1 MQRKYAEAETM
12 LGESIA
18 IKRESMGGDHP
29 DVALTM
35 TFLADCLCRS
45 GKASEAEQTARAALK
60 INTDRLGKDH
70 PRTKESEGA
79 LGCALAGSGRYAD
92 AEPYMLSF
100 ADALDRKIGAEGDPR
115 EVAQRIGEMYAAW
128 GKPEKAAE
136 WRKKAGQT
144 KN

>member
-1 MQRKYAEAETM
+1 
-12 LGESIA
+12 
-18 IKRESMGGDHP
+18 
-29 DVALTM
+29 VALSM

-45 GKASEAEQTARAALK
+45 GKAPAAERAARTALQ

-79 LGCALAGSGRYAD
+79 LGCALAGSGRYGE

-100 ADALDRKIGAEGDPR
+100 AEALETKVGAEGDPR
-115 EVAQRIGEMYAAW
+115 EVSQQIADMYAAW
-128 GKPEKAAE
+128 GKPGKAAE
-136 WRKKAGQT
+136 WRKKAVQT